1 MEELRK
7 FFKEEKTNALGHEA
21 WLGFCQ
27 ISDLFHYCLLFPSH
41 AGNSSFVIREPSDLF
56 CVLPPPNPA
65 SIIIFFRRTQLP
77 LREDREPPL
86 KCSQYVILGKVADSV
101 GKEYICQWIHLCFIL
116 TSRYCQNVLMF
127 FNQPQVNQ
135 TVNIWTYCIDICICS
150 V

>member
-1 MEELRK
+1 MRK
-7 FFKEEKTNALGHEA
+7 DKCSWTWRMIRILPD
-21 WLGFCQ
+21 Q
-27 ISDLFHYCLLFPSH
+27 RSVPLLFALSYPDH

-56 CVLPPPNPA
+56 CVPPPPNPT

-86 KCSQYVILGKVADSV
+86 KCSRYDMMGKVADSV
-101 GKEYICQWIHLCFIL
+101 RKEYICQWIHLCFIL
-116 TSRYCQNVLMF
+116 TSRYRQNVLMF
-127 FNQPQVNQ
+127 FNQPQVHQ